1 MELSIL
7 IPVYRYDCSRLVAAL
22 HRLCREDGVDYEV
35 LTADDER
42 LRLGRAGIRNHLAE
56 RAQGTWLLFID
67 CDAAVDDD
75 AFIRRYRVAM
85 SSGVSVVCGG
95 LRHAASLPSPAV
107 SLRWRYERAADRHRS
122 ADIRSRKPYDSF
134 TPFNLLVRREVFLSI
149 RFDDSLKGYG
159 HEDTL
164 FGAELKRRQV
174 PLLHID
180 NPLVHEGLEPN
191 DIFLEKSRQALRNL
205 KLKESLLADQSTLL
219 RAYRLLCRWHLR
231 GAVQKLF
238 RHRRTRWEHRLTDR
252 ARPSLLLF
260 KLYKLGYFAQL

>member
-7 IPVYRYDCSRLVAAL
+7 IPVYRYDCSPLVAAL
-22 HRLCREDGVDYEV
+22 HRLCREEGVDYEV
-35 LTADDER
+35 LTADDEL

-56 RAQGTWLLFID
+56 QAQGTWLLFID
-67 CDAAVDDD
+67 CDASVDDD
-75 AFIRRYRVAM
+75 AFIHRYRMAM

-95 LRHAASLPSPAV
+95 LHHAAVLPSPAV

-122 ADIRSRKPYDSF
+122 AAERSRKPYDSF
-134 TPFNLLVRREVFLSI
+134 TPFNVLMRRELFLSI

-174 PLLHID
+174 PILHID

-191 DIFLEKSRQALRNL
+191 DVFLEKSRSALRNL
-205 KLKESLLADQSTLL
+205 RLKESQLADQSPLL
-219 RAYRLLCRWHLR
+219 RGYRMLCRCHLQ
-231 GAVQKLF
+231 GLVQELF
-238 RHRRTRWEHRLTDR
+238 RRRHTQWERKLTNR
-252 ARPSLLLF
+252 AKPSLLLF
-260 KLYKLGYFAQL
+260 KLYKIGFYAQL